1 MIVGIFQQKWIYR
14 WILRIP
20 WTAHMSNKEQF
31 TMIGNK
37 QLLLN
42 IVKQRQVAYL
52 GHIIPKD
59 GPQGLLEEG
68 QLNRKSG
75 RERSRAL
82 WMENIKEWTKLSY
95 THFLISNLNSGS
107 VIKTCLAGRQIW
119 VFKIAQKNINIRLYK
134 LKTVWELVSIESQQV
149 LRADNACTGYSC

>member
-1 MIVGIFQQKWIYR
+1 M
-14 WILRIP
+14 P
-20 WTAHMSNKEQF
+20 NKEQF

-52 GHIIPKD
+52 VQIIPKD

-82 WMENIKEWTKLSY
+82 WMDNIKEWTKLSY

-107 VIKTCLAGRQIW
+107 VIKMCLAGRQI
-119 VFKIAQKNINIRLYK
+119 
-134 LKTVWELVSIESQQV
+134 
-149 LRADNACTGYSC
+149 